1 MGPDLPE
8 HMRAASPAYSA
19 TTSPRLAYASFDRFP
34 SPKGAATHI
43 ESFVSALS
51 RHYGQLDL
59 FTVAPIP
66 EETTVCA
73 APSHHVNHFPLL
85 AEGAHL
91 FERVEHFRVQMWR
104 RLIESVDRGGQFDVF
119 HFRSIFEGYPVAKNK
134 STFCK
139 QLIYEVNGLPSIELK
154 YHYPQVAE
162 DQELLKKIRHQEQVC
177 LQAAD
182 RIVTVSEVNARH
194 LFSLGVPNERV
205 TVIRNGADLSVFETT
220 GKPPAFGAAEPIRLL
235 YCGGL
240 TAWQGVAHAVE
251 ALALINRDRPAVLTV
266 VGPARPR
273 QRKWLDNLAYDLG
286 VYDRLTRLPPV
297 SRQALAK
304 LHHESQ
310 IVLAP
315 LTKNDR
321 NTKQGCCPLKVLEA
335 MASGVPL
342 IASDLEVVRE
352 LVDSE
357 REAILVRPGSGKAI
371 KDAVFRLIH
380 EQGLAASLATAAR
393 RRIEAG
399 GGWLAAQQQL
409 LGVYD
414 DALRRGQA

>member
-1 MGPDLPE
+1 M
-8 HMRAASPAYSA
+8 
-19 TTSPRLAYASFDRFP
+19 
-34 SPKGAATHI
+34 
-43 ESFVSALS
+43 
-51 RHYGQLDL
+51 
-59 FTVAPIP
+59 
-66 EETTVCA
+66 
-73 APSHHVNHFPLL
+73 
-85 AEGAHL
+85 
-91 FERVEHFRVQMWR
+91 
-104 RLIESVDRGGQFDVF
+104 
-119 HFRSIFEGYPVAKNK
+119 
-134 STFCK
+134 
-139 QLIYEVNGLPSIELK
+139 
-154 YHYPQVAE
+154 
-162 DQELLKKIRHQEQVC
+162 
-177 LQAAD
+177 
-182 RIVTVSEVNARH
+182 
-194 LFSLGVPNERV
+194 
-205 TVIRNGADLSVFETT
+205 
-220 GKPPAFGAAEPIRLL
+220 
-235 YCGGL
+235 
-240 TAWQGVAHAVE
+240 
-251 ALALINRDRPAVLTV
+251 
-266 VGPARPR
+266 
-273 QRKWLDNLAYDLG
+273 
-286 VYDRLTRLPPV
+286 